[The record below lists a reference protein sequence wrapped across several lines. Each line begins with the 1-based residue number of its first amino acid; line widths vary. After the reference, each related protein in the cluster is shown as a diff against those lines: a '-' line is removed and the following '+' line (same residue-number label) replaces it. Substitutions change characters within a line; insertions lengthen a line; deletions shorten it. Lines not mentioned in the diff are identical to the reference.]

1 MGTNY
6 NCFPEP
12 NLPSIYGI
20 QIDQRTS
27 TSEDRYKDG
36 AFWLIAYRSSEK
48 LQANLCMQSST
59 HYSLLKKQKDIIKVE
74 FRNNLGELKWEDD
87 KKWIGFS
94 NNTVGNV
101 SKADTDQEFLWLH
114 DRLVKL
120 HAVFQPRVLE
130 LQEGNID
137 ASKR

>member
-1 MGTNY
+1 
-6 NCFPEP
+6 
-12 NLPSIYGI
+12 
-20 QIDQRTS
+20 
-27 TSEDRYKDG
+27 
-36 AFWLIAYRSSEK
+36 
-48 LQANLCMQSST
+48 MQSFT
-59 HYSLLKKQKDIIKVE
+59 HYNRLKEQKDIIKVE
-74 FRNNLGELKWEDD
+74 FRDNLGELKWEDD

-101 SKADTDQEFLWLH
+101 SRADTDREFSWLH
-114 DRLVKL
+114 DRLVRL